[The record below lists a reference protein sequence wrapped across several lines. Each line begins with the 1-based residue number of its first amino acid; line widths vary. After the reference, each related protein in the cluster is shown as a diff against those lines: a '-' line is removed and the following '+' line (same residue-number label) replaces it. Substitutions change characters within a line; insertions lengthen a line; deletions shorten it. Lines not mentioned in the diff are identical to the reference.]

1 MPKKISR
8 TSNPNYKAKYAR
20 YKAENRVQK
29 NAIARLA
36 RHCKE
41 YPEDEAAKVRLE
53 EIKKGRPYKR
63 NNVKTS
69 HVWSPREI
77 YLAELCNIKFQT
89 PVIKRRS
96 SPPEWKKTLLAFR
109 DSLR

>member
-1 MPKKISR
+1 MPKKIKR
-8 TSNPNYKAKYAR
+8 TSNATYKAKYAR

-36 RHCKE
+36 RHCKD
-41 YPEDEAAKVRLE
+41 YPNDEKAKVRLE
-53 EIKKGRPYKR
+53 EIKKSRPYKR

-69 HVWSPREI
+69 HVWSPTEI
-77 YLAELCNIKFQT
+77 YLAQLCNIRFQT
-89 PVIKRRS
+89 PVVKRRS
-96 SPPEWKKTLLAFR
+96 TIPEWKKTLQTYR